1 MILLDGKQTADQ
13 VKLEIAEKVK
23 SIVEQGGKRPHLAAI
38 LVGNDGA
45 SQTYVGHKEKACAQV
60 GFKSTLLRFDS
71 TITQEF
77 LISEIKI
84 INEDKDIDGLIVQLP
99 LPKHIDEQAIIEA
112 IDPKKDVDGFHPE
125 NVGRMVIGLPSFV
138 SATPDGIMELL
149 ARYEIDTK
157 GKHCVILGRSNIVG
171 RPMSNLL
178 SQKSNPGDCTVTMCH
193 SRTKDIR
200 CPRIS

>member
-77 LISEIKI
+77 LISEIKK

-138 SATPDGIMELL
+138 SATI
-149 ARYEIDTK
+149 
-157 GKHCVILGRSNIVG
+157 ILSI
-171 RPMSNLL
+171 
-178 SQKSNPGDCTVTMCH
+178 
-193 SRTKDIR
+193 
-200 CPRIS
+200 